1 MVDFIVVG
9 RPIYKSQNPAEVV
22 ERILEKF

>member
-9 RPIYKSQNPAEVV
+9 RPIYKAENPALVV
-22 ERILEKF
+22 ERILEKL